1 MPNNYDSEDDDF
13 EQWGPYFG
21 DNTYYVGGPGDDF
34 TSSGPGGMTSAEHQA
49 AVKANAA
56 QQAAAD
62 DEHAI
67 LADQGAVAFAAD
79 TVSNEFGES
88 TMTQEPPT
96 HHGGGGGGGGGGS
109 SFSPSTASS
118 PGVPVASKSSLAI
131 ILGIIAGAA
140 FLWLKK

>member
-1 MPNNYDSEDDDF
+1 MPNNYDSEDDDY

-34 TSSGPGGMTSAEHQA
+34 TSSGPGGMTSEQHQA
-49 AVKANAA
+49 AVKQHAA
-56 QQAAAD
+56 EQAAAD

-88 TMTQEPPT
+88 TMTQEPV
-96 HHGGGGGGGGGGS
+96 HHGGGGGGGGS
-109 SFSPSTASS
+109 SFTPSTTSSS
-118 PGVPVASKSSLAI
+118 PGVPVATKSSLAI

-140 FLWLKK
+140 FLLLKK